1 MRRKQMKRLAAAVC
15 AAVLCLIGTV
25 SPALADGFATYGNAQ
40 GDTTFYVSATGA
52 ATITM
57 TQSGMGL
64 AEKQYAYQSSST
76 ASEYVYAQYTVQ
88 YKGTQDAYW
97 QQSTYW
103 NGEKYTLNL
112 PRADVYT
119 VRVLPTSIQNIAT
132 SQQNWRYTRWITVPA
147 WYVSGVRNCGVY
159 SSYPANA
166 QPVYRTA
173 TPRPTSTPVPYG
185 TTPVTLYFWDV
196 SGFHIESPE
205 VQYLTPGS
213 HPVRTTRTVS
223 QDYTLVG
230 VTANIITVSY
240 AGVANPAAVH
250 LLYRKKAASNTSS
263 ITGRKTVT
271 PYYWDTQYKEGT
283 SEKNAKWGKELPNL
297 YDNKRSTTFKWTV
310 WTSEWKDDIP
320 EITAYFN
327 GQTVG
332 AIGIRNGDASSET
345 NYYSRARATQWRVR
359 VWNQWNQYQDTLV
372 DMNDVFSTDYQ
383 VVPLSQTYSNVSRI
397 EIFLVRYT
405 KGSTYANGLY
415 ISDMLFFEN

>member
-1 MRRKQMKRLAAAVC
+1 MRRKQMKRLAAAAC
-15 AAVLCLIGTV
+15 ALLLCLTGVIG
-25 SPALADGFATYGNAQ
+25 PALADGFATYGNAQ
-40 GDTTFYVSATGA
+40 GITTFYVSSSGSATV
-52 ATITM
+52 ILS
-57 TQSGMGL
+57 QSGMGL
-64 AEKQYAYQSSST
+64 AEKQYIYQTSST

-88 YKGTQDAYW
+88 YKGMQDAYW
-97 QQSTYW
+97 QQAVYW
-103 NGEKYTLNL
+103 NGEKCTLNL

-119 VRVLPTSIQNIAT
+119 VQVVPTSIQNIAT

-159 SSYPANA
+159 SNNPGYA
-166 QPVYRTA
+166 QPVYATA
-173 TPRPTSTPVPYG
+173 TPRPTNTPVAYSG
-185 TTPVTLYFWDV
+185 TPVTLYFWDV
-196 SGFHIESPE
+196 SGFQIESPE

-213 HPVRTTRTVS
+213 HPVRTSRTVS

-230 VTANIITVSY
+230 ITANIINVSY
-240 AGVANPAAVH
+240 AGVASPAAVH
-250 LLYRKKAASNTSS
+250 LLYRKRAGSSASA

-271 PYYWDTQYKEGT
+271 PYMWDTQFKEGV

-310 WTSEWKDDIP
+310 WSSEKNDDIP

-332 AIGIRNGDASSET
+332 AIGIRNGDASSEA

-372 DMNDVFSTDYQ
+372 YMNDVFSTDYQ
-383 VVPLSQTYSNVSRI
+383 VVPLSQIYTNVSRI
-397 EIFLVRYT
+397 EIFLMNYA
-405 KGSTYANGLY
+405 KGSSYTHGLY